1 VLDTILL
8 TLCLSEVCGP
18 RMNSVLNAFLLER
31 LVAEKATLSTGFKDL
46 RLRFYSPAPELNE
59 IFDFTNS
66 LLLLEILNSFATDVD
81 GAFYLKNSVFVI
93 EAVWNS
99 TL

>member
-1 VLDTILL
+1 MLDTILL

-46 RLRFYSPAPELNE
+46 RLRFYSAELNE
-59 IFDFTNS
+59 ILDLTNS
-66 LLLLEILNSFATDVD
+66 LLLFEILNSFATDVD
-81 GAFYLKNSVFVI
+81 GAFCLKNSVFVI